1 MFVLRRCVSIHY
13 VTAINR
19 ICPGRFFAD
28 NVLWLTIACTLATF
42 DITPYVDPG
51 TGLEDPP
58 EVEYLPTVVRRV
70 TSVKRSFTILNKF
83 SQLSKAV

>member
-1 MFVLRRCVSIHY
+1 MGTCLFSVDVFSIHY

-58 EVEYLPTVVRRV
+58 EVEYLPTVVR
-70 TSVKRSFTILNKF
+70 
-83 SQLSKAV
+83 